1 MKSFLDNARPVIT
14 VLLSSTDETGLL
26 KEIRNSIEQG
36 VDAFGLRIEL
46 LPQCLRTEEKLKSFF
61 AAMQGK
67 PIYITCYKRWDVIEE
82 TDEQRSEMLLNA
94 LKWGADMADI
104 RGDMFSACDGEITY
118 DNAAVKKQKKLI
130 AQIRSMGK
138 TVLMSSHIIFDD
150 KFKFIP
156 KEKVLKIA
164 LEHEKRGADIAKIV
178 SNADTEGELLENF
191 EAITLCKK
199 KVKIPVLF
207 LCNGEKCLRHRLACG
222 LICEPMVFVKEK
234 SYCPI
239 DCPQPSI
246 ETMVEI
252 FNNAN
257 MKKTN
262 RSR

>member
-14 VLLSSTDETGLL
+14 VLLSSAEETGLL
-26 KEIRNSIEQG
+26 QEIRDSIEQG
-36 VDAFGLRIEL
+36 VDAFGLRIEM
-46 LPQCLRTEEKLKSFF
+46 LPKCLRTEEKLKSFF

-67 PIYITCYKRWDVIEE
+67 PVYITCYKRWDVIEE
-82 TDEQRSEMLLNA
+82 TDEQRSETLLNA

-104 RGDMFSACDGEITY
+104 RGDMFSACDGEMTY

-130 AQIRSMGK
+130 AQIRSIGK
-138 TVLMSSHIIFDD
+138 IVLMSSHIIFDD

-178 SNADTEGELLENF
+178 SNADTEEELLENF

-222 LICEPMVFVKEK
+222 LICEPMVFVREK
-234 SYCPI
+234 SYCQENSPQQPI
-239 DCPQPSI
+239 EDI
-246 ETMVEI
+246 VNL
-252 FNNAN
+252 F
-257 MKKTN
+257 
-262 RSR
+262 RSAGMIKN